1 MNSCPT
7 SVSSSRNN
15 SVDLSL
21 TNQQTSCRK
30 ISFYNLKPKLI
41 PRTSRMD
48 SDRSPSTKLSLKSNL
63 TLSTANR
70 GTSRL
75 SFGVA
80 PPNFSYLKPHEGDTG
95 PTAHKKYI
103 LSPNLATTSLFSRA
117 VVMSGAL
124 GTNNLKLD
132 PKEGEKRHIQCS
144 LQEQQRDMRCSRF
157 SDYCSSLSASQNND
171 FPARIPYMT
180 KEEFKKLMFSN
191 SKQALSCKP
200 ILRKAKINQMR
211 KTRININ
218 KEPSVNS
225 KKVSFDVSKTVF
237 TFIKN

>member
-21 TNQQTSCRK
+21 TNQQTSCSK

-41 PRTSRMD
+41 PRTSRKD

-63 TLSTANR
+63 TLSTVNR

-75 SFGVA
+75 SFGVV

-124 GTNNLKLD
+124 GTKNIKLD

-144 LQEQQRDMRCSRF
+144 LQEQQRDMRYSRF

-171 FPARIPYMT
+171 FPARIPSMT
-180 KEEFKKLMFSN
+180 KEEFKKLMCSN

-200 ILRKAKINQMR
+200 ILKKAKINQVR